1 MNSTTIASKM
11 ILSECLS
18 SCQTL
23 GAQTRLKALAALPAS
38 KAFWLAGSAMEMTK
52 ELSKGDGW
60 CPACPGSVWFD
71 VSEECRWLSPGLLLK
86 DVELAPASAK
96 SAHNLCV
103 IKFCSRSQ
111 EGAEEEMAR
120 ERGEREST
128 PATFTLVTLL

>member
-23 GAQTRLKALAALPAS
+23 GEQTRLKALAALPAS

-60 CPACPGSVWFD
+60 CPACPGSVWSD

-96 SAHNLCV
+96 VSPQSLCNQ
-103 IKFCSRSQ
+103 ILQQ
-111 EGAEEEMAR
+111 EPRRCCGRDGKR
-120 ERGEREST
+120 EERES
-128 PATFTLVTLL
+128 PPQLPSLW